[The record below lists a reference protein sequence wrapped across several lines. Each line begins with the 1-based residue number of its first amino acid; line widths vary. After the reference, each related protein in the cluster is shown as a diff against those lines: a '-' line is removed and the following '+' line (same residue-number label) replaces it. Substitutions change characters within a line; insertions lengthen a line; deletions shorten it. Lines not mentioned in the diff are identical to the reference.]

1 MSSAT
6 ESAVQTRSRRRQA
19 RRSSCSARVIV
30 GADEDVLQYL
40 QSDDDSFFGAPEIS
54 TDSSSSEDESF
65 LQPAAKVPRVAD
77 SWSDSSSSSSETG
90 SEASEENF
98 VSDDSDESDDEPANE
113 KTMVDMEEDLS
124 AGCGCKE
131 HNHFTALPTQT
142 LVTTERQMREVQG
155 RDKDTLLL
163 GILTAS
169 QNEDAVKHHGR
180 AATASAARTRTTFDY
195 TIKGQSVCKKVF
207 CRVYRVGATRLRR
220 IQKLVRS
227 GVCVP
232 APHGNVGHTPWNVYT
247 EETRQRA
254 VEFLKNF
261 ASINGLPMPAAPR
274 GRAQTAP
281 TYLPSS
287 CTKHGIWTEYSNA
300 AEAGVEAVGHK
311 TFMRLWKKHLPN
323 IQIMNPRFDVCAK
336 CEDLRDK
343 MKHASSEFLKLKI
356 SSDLRSHVELAQQ
369 ERGFYTTCID
379 TAKNDPASFT
389 HLTFDFAENFAI
401 PHHARQPG
409 PVYFKV
415 LFRVNNFGIVDE
427 AGEGQVHHLYHEGQT
442 IAADNGKSHGPN
454 CVVSMLHRYL
464 EKTPHA
470 KVLHAHCDNC
480 TGQNKNKTVLA
491 YLCWRILVGLE
502 DDIKL
507 SFMIVGHTR
516 CTVDGGFGVV
526 KKKFRSSDTD
536 TAAQLTQMI
545 NASGHRNKAV
555 LFDWEWLQWDEF
567 LQTFFK
573 KVQGITSYQH
583 FHLSKAFP
591 GQVKMKKAFNSE
603 EVVTLQ
609 LVKDPQKE
617 FDHSILPAVLPAA
630 GLTEARRKY
639 LRDSVRPFCRLENR
653 DSFDAMLE

>member
-1 MSSAT
+1 M
-6 ESAVQTRSRRRQA
+6 
-19 RRSSCSARVIV
+19 
-30 GADEDVLQYL
+30 
-40 QSDDDSFFGAPEIS
+40 
-54 TDSSSSEDESF
+54 
-65 LQPAAKVPRVAD
+65 
-77 SWSDSSSSSSETG
+77 
-90 SEASEENF
+90 
-98 VSDDSDESDDEPANE
+98 
-113 KTMVDMEEDLS
+113 
-124 AGCGCKE
+124 
-131 HNHFTALPTQT
+131 
-142 LVTTERQMREVQG
+142 
-155 RDKDTLLL
+155 
-163 GILTAS
+163 
-169 QNEDAVKHHGR
+169 
-180 AATASAARTRTTFDY
+180 
-195 TIKGQSVCKKVF
+195 
-207 CRVYRVGATRLRR
+207 
-220 IQKLVRS
+220 
-227 GVCVP
+227 
-232 APHGNVGHTPWNVYT
+232 GHTPWNVYT

-300 AEAGVEAVGHK
+300 AEAGVEAVGQK

-464 EKTPHA
+464 EK
-470 KVLHAHCDNC
+470 N
-480 TGQNKNKTVLA
+480 
-491 YLCWRILVGLE
+491 
-502 DDIKL
+502 
-507 SFMIVGHTR
+507 STR
-516 CTVDGGFGVV
+516 KG
-526 KKKFRSSDTD
+526 
-536 TAAQLTQMI
+536 AAC
-545 NASGHRNKAV
+545 
-555 LFDWEWLQWDEF
+555 
-567 LQTFFK
+567 
-573 KVQGITSYQH
+573 
-583 FHLSKAFP
+583 P
-591 GQVKMKKAFNSE
+591 
-603 EVVTLQ
+603 
-609 LVKDPQKE
+609 
-617 FDHSILPAVLPAA
+617 
-630 GLTEARRKY
+630 
-639 LRDSVRPFCRLENR
+639 LR
-653 DSFDAMLE
+653 